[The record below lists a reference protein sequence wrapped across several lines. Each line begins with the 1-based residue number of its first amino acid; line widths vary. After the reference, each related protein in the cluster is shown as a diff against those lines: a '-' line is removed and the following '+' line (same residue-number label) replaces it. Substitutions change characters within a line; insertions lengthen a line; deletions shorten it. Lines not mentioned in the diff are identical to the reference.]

1 VTAGTALATDRG
13 VMSGTALARLSLE
26 RKNWRRSHPFGFA
39 ACPAKN
45 EDQTLNLMSWDC
57 IIPGRKGTIW
67 EGGRFKLQMIFK
79 DDYPTSPPKCR
90 FNPPIFHPNVYPSGT
105 VCLSILNAELDWK
118 PSLTVRQILGGIQ
131 LLLDDPN
138 VRDPAQAEAYATF
151 VHDKPEYERRVKAQV
166 DKFRSI

>member
-1 VTAGTALATDRG
+1 MCHFSIYHFAIGHFAIGHFVFCHF
-13 VMSGTALARLSLE
+13 VFCHFRL
-26 RKNWRRSHPFGFA
+26 
-39 ACPAKN
+39 
-45 EDQTLNLMSWDC
+45 
-57 IIPGRKGTIW
+57 
-67 EGGRFKLQMIFK
+67 
-79 DDYPTSPPKCR
+79 
-90 FNPPIFHPNVYPSGT
+90 SGT